1 MGCSPPFI
9 SLLRFEFSIL
19 KFQDSINL
27 AAFIKT
33 TYGTTYMGF
42 KTPET
47 LSFIG
52 LLLAPYG
59 LKKRLQVIDLQVFVL
74 HFSQ

>member
-1 MGCSPPFI
+1 
-9 SLLRFEFSIL
+9 
-19 KFQDSINL
+19 
-27 AAFIKT
+27 
-33 TYGTTYMGF
+33 MGF